1 MRTMIAGLLN
11 LCEEAGQAI
20 MHIYHN
26 AQSMQ
31 VQAKADR
38 SPVTSADLAAHRL
51 LVAGLGCLQPGVPV
65 VSEEGSPTA
74 YAQRRHWRRHW
85 LVDPLDGTREF
96 LARTGEFA
104 ISLALVEDQQP
115 VLGVLYA
122 PVSGNAYWGGPALGA
137 FARRAGR
144 TMPLQARTVESV
156 QRSGRPLQA
165 LTSRHREDSRLADLL
180 LHIGR
185 HMGPVDY
192 TPLGSALKFAALAAG
207 EADFYPRLGPTCEW
221 DTAAGQAI
229 LQAVGGA
236 VVDLSG
242 RPLSYNRGDNLQNPD
257 FIAVADY
264 AAWRA
269 LLDRP
274 WRAKP
279 GHFR

>member
-1 MRTMIAGLLN
+1 MIAGLLN

-85 LVDPLDGTREF
+85 LGDPLDGTREF

-144 TMPLQARTVESV
+144 TPR
-156 QRSGRPLQA
+156 GRPQQDRRVGPRGLSSSPFPSV
-165 LTSRHREDSRLADLL
+165 LPFFVPRPRMSR
-180 LHIGR
+180 
-185 HMGPVDY
+185 V
-192 TPLGSALKFAALAAG
+192 
-207 EADFYPRLGPTCEW
+207 C
-221 DTAAGQAI
+221 
-229 LQAVGGA
+229 
-236 VVDLSG
+236 
-242 RPLSYNRGDNLQNPD
+242 PLSSTRKNGAGPNPRRS
-257 FIAVADY
+257 FRIE
-264 AAWRA
+264 R
-269 LLDRP
+269 RP
-274 WRAKP
+274 FYRT
-279 GHFR
+279 